1 MYHSSQSTFL
11 PVEASNQPSL
21 GNSAHSTMPILH
33 RSRQE
38 TGESLDTWVAET
50 DPRPSCHRYLLLAAR
65 FDGQADSCVPLQ
77 GGPSLRSPEP
87 WGSEA
92 CGFSASFDAEWF
104 PRKTSELSSEL
115 QKKRSLLFCVLGM
128 GACWHTTVWPQCW
141 APHWVPVSSLTFRG
155 SDM

>member
-1 MYHSSQSTFL
+1 MYHSSQSTFM
-11 PVEASNQPSL
+11 PVASSNQPSS
-21 GNSAHSTMPILH
+21 GDSAHSTMPILH

-38 TGESLDTWVAET
+38 AGGSLDAWVADT
-50 DPRPSCHRYLLLAAR
+50 DPRPSCHRCLLLAAR
-65 FDGQADSCVPLQ
+65 FDGQADSWVPLQ
-77 GGPSLRSPEP
+77 GGASLRSPGP

-92 CGFSASFDAEWF
+92 WGFSASFDAEWF
-104 PRKTSELSSEL
+104 PTKTSEL

-155 SDM
+155 RDM